1 VNTCIDTTM
10 NWICI
15 NQIEDQHGNI
25 LFRLNEIYQEQDDRG
40 EADDIAITLLSE
52 NKRKIIL
59 IDNDVRN
66 NFTEIK

>member
-1 VNTCIDTTM
+1 M
-10 NWICI
+10 NWICT

-25 LFRLNEIYQEQDDRG
+25 LFRLNGNYQEQDDRG

>member
-1 VNTCIDTTM
+1 M
-10 NWICI
+10 NWICT
-15 NQIEDQHGNI
+15 NQIEDEHRNI

-59 IDNDVRN
+59 INNDVRN